1 MEFRPQSDKLD
12 LNFNSR
18 MPRSRGVCVQTLG
31 HPMLQSLFKEKHA
44 IPLDE
49 IKRRHAYDDSKFIEV
64 QGMDVHY
71 RDVGEGPVLILLHG
85 MFASLHTWEGWINTL
100 KEDFRVIALD
110 APNYGLTGAHPK
122 GMFKNIYSEFLNDF
136 TDALNIEECMVAGNS
151 LGGWMTWEFA
161 GRYPK
166 KVKKLILIDSAG
178 FLFVTPWLL
187 MSLAIPGSPELS
199 QAVKYPKSAFWKI
212 MKEVYGDPSK
222 ITKEKVNLYYDL
234 SMREGNRAASA
245 RVVHFIRDNRGF
257 RTGYMN
263 NIHQPTLIMWGGKD
277 RWIPLR
283 HVKSFKKKIRNAE
296 SVIYNDAGHM
306 PMEEIPDISVKD
318 AREFLLRP

>member
-1 MEFRPQSDKLD
+1 
-12 LNFNSR
+12 
-18 MPRSRGVCVQTLG
+18 
-31 HPMLQSLFKEKHA
+31 MLQSFFKEKYG

-49 IKRRHAYDDSKFIEV
+49 IKRRHAYADSKFIQV

-85 MFASLHTWEGWINTL
+85 MFSSLHTWEEWIDSL

-122 GMFKNIYSEFLNDF
+122 GMFKHIYSDFLNDF
-136 TDALNIEECMVAGNS
+136 TDALGISECMLAGNS
-151 LGGWMTWEFA
+151 LGGWMSWEFA
-161 GRYPK
+161 GRYPE
-166 KVKKLILIDSAG
+166 KVKKVILIDSAG

-187 MSLAIPGSPELS
+187 ISLALPGATFLS
-199 QAVKYPKSAFWKI
+199 QTVKYPKAAFWAVIKD
-212 MKEVYGDPSK
+212 VYGDRSK
-222 ITKEKVNLYYDL
+222 VKKEKVDLYYDL

-245 RVVHFIRDNRGF
+245 RVVHYIRNIGGF
-257 RTGYMN
+257 RTGYMKN
-263 NIHQPTLIMWGGKD
+263 MHQPTLIMWGKKD

-283 HVKSFKKKIRNAE
+283 HVKSFMKKIRNSE
-296 SVIYNDAGHM
+296 SVIYDDAGHM
-306 PMEEIPDISVKD
+306 PMEEIPEISVKD